1 MMGDQKVNLLD
12 LLSEFNTQKGLL
24 HVFSCNSP
32 FFYALM
38 DIFRPLIVSKSD
50 KIYANPAAP
59 MFH

>member
-1 MMGDQKVNLLD
+1 MMGYQKVNLLD

-32 FFYALM
+32 FFCFDAY
-38 DIFRPLIVSKSD
+38 FRPLIVSKSD
-50 KIYANPAAP
+50 KIYANPAAS